1 MRHDGPSISE
11 STPRNR
17 LASLHTSR
25 YRGYV
30 AQNAS
35 GELSKPQTK
44 YLQNIAYLRLKNI
57 QVGYTLPAS
66 LIRKVRMTNARVYL
80 SGENMW
86 TWSPLY
92 RLTKDLDV
100 ENTSGSD
107 AVLTNGTNGN
117 GNNYPM
123 LKGVTFGVS
132 VTF

>member
-1 MRHDGPSISE
+1 
-11 STPRNR
+11 
-17 LASLHTSR
+17 
-25 YRGYV
+25 
-30 AQNAS
+30 
-35 GELSKPQTK
+35 
-44 YLQNIAYLRLKNI
+44 
-57 QVGYTLPAS
+57 
-66 LIRKVRMTNARVYL
+66 MTNARVYL